1 MQEVIGFDIDIGG
14 IYIKTEKSK
23 SPPPPLKNIK
33 QNPLKQKLILCKDHK
48 HMINKTYAKKITI
61 EK

>member
-23 SPPPPLKNIK
+23 SPPPLKNIK
-33 QNPLKQKLILCKDHK
+33 QNPLKQKL
-48 HMINKTYAKKITI
+48 TYD
-61 EK
+61 

>member
-23 SPPPPLKNIK
+23 SPPQLKNMK

-48 HMINKTYAKKITI
+48 HMINKTYAKKNTI

>member
-1 MQEVIGFDIDIGG
+1 MQEVIGFDIDG

-23 SPPPPLKNIK
+23 SPPPLLKNMK

>member
-23 SPPPPLKNIK
+23 SPPPIK
-33 QNPLKQKLILCKDHK
+33 EY
-48 HMINKTYAKKITI
+48 KTKSSEAKANFMQGS
-61 EK
+61 

>member
-23 SPPPPLKNIK
+23 SPPIK
-33 QNPLKQKLILCKDHK
+33 EY
-48 HMINKTYAKKITI
+48 KTKSSEAKANFMQGS
-61 EK
+61 

>member
-23 SPPPPLKNIK
+23 SPPPPSIK
-33 QNPLKQKLILCKDHK
+33 EYETKSSE
-48 HMINKTYAKKITI
+48 AKVNFMQGS
-61 EK
+61 

>member
-23 SPPPPLKNIK
+23 SPPLLKNIK
-33 QNPLKQKLILCKDHK
+33 QKSSE
-48 HMINKTYAKKITI
+48 AKANFMQGS
-61 EK
+61 